1 MDSGLWAC
9 NGWGSLFLCREM
21 KVTGK
26 RASEALTEVRVDIQA
41 GCGDVEFARLDG
53 GGDNS

>member
-41 GCGDVEFARLDG
+41 GCGDVEFVRLDG
-53 GGDNS
+53 LGDNS